1 MRLRRSMLS
10 KASGES
16 SWDGTNRWRSEDRGD
31 PDSRSKAMSGFI
43 DNRVHSE
50 EWGDAL
56 KGIVCPD
63 I

>member
-1 MRLRRSMLS
+1 MEVRRQ
-10 KASGES
+10 
-16 SWDGTNRWRSEDRGD
+16 RD

-50 EWGDAL
+50 EWGDAP
-56 KGIVCPD
+56 KGIVCPN